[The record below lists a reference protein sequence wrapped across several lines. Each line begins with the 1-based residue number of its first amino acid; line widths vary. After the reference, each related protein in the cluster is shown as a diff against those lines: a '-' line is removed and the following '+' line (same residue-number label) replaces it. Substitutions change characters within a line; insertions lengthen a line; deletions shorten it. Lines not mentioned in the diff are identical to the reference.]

1 MRAACHLKYVKW
13 RNVIVQGNFR
23 MSTIT
28 LRVLDGSD
36 RGKVFESIATPV
48 TIGRE
53 EGNSIQLNDERISR
67 FHLKIQQDHEDL
79 VLTDLE
85 STNGSKVNNEE
96 VQLRILRHGDL
107 ITLGRSTLIFGSR
120 VEINDRLDRGDTD
133 RKVDPKEA
141 ASRPSGEKVAVKSD
155 RQEDP
160 SCRKALLA
168 HSPPKLPDRL
178 SPGQAAQ
185 LSEVVEFLHMHV
197 QRVISDVEL
206 DKRKKNVEL
215 TREQWQKMVDVQS
228 RLSEYLRRISNP

>member
-1 MRAACHLKYVKW
+1 MFAGCVNL
-13 RNVIVQGNFR
+13 RNVIVQGNLR

-36 RGKVFESIATPV
+36 RGKVFESISAPV

-53 EGNSIQLNDERISR
+53 EGNTIQLNDERISR

-120 VEINDRLDRGDTD
+120 VEINDRLDRGDPD
-133 RKVDPKEA
+133 RKVDSKEA
-141 ASRPSGEKVAVKSD
+141 GSRPSGENVAVKSG

-197 QRVISDVEL
+197 RHVVSDVEL

-215 TREQWQKMVDVQS
+215 TREQWQKMIDVQA

>member
-1 MRAACHLKYVKW
+1 
-13 RNVIVQGNFR
+13 

-36 RGKVFESIATPV
+36 RGKVFESISAPV

-53 EGNSIQLNDERISR
+53 EGNTIQLNDERISR

-96 VQLRILRHGDL
+96 VQLRILRYGDL
-107 ITLGRSTLIFGSR
+107 ITVGRSTLIFGSR
-120 VEINDRLDRGDTD
+120 VEINDRLGRDDMD
-133 RKVDPKEA
+133 KKVDSKEA
-141 ASRPSGEKVAVKSD
+141 GSRPSVENVAVKAD

-160 SCRKALLA
+160 SCHKALLA
-168 HSPPKLPDRL
+168 HAPPKLPDRL

-197 QRVISDVEL
+197 RRVVNDVEL

-215 TREQWQKMVDVQS
+215 TREQWQKMIDVQA

>member
-1 MRAACHLKYVKW
+1 
-13 RNVIVQGNFR
+13 

-36 RGKVFESIATPV
+36 RGKVFESIAAPV

-53 EGNSIQLNDERISR
+53 EGNTIQLNDERISR

-120 VEINDRLDRGDTD
+120 VEINDRLDRGDAD
-133 RKVDPKEA
+133 RKVDSNEA
-141 ASRPSGEKVAVKSD
+141 GSRPSGENVAVKSD

-168 HSPPKLPDRL
+168 HTPPKLPDRL

-197 QRVISDVEL
+197 RRVVSDVEL

-215 TREQWQKMVDVQS
+215 TREQWQKMIDVQA

>member
-1 MRAACHLKYVKW
+1 
-13 RNVIVQGNFR
+13 

-36 RGKVFESIATPV
+36 RGKVFESIAAPV

-53 EGNSIQLNDERISR
+53 EGNTIQLNDERISR

-120 VEINDRLDRGDTD
+120 VEINDRLDRGDPD
-133 RKVDPKEA
+133 RKVDSKEA
-141 ASRPSGEKVAVKSD
+141 GSRPSGENVAVKSG

-197 QRVISDVEL
+197 RHVVSDVEL
-206 DKRKKNVEL
+206 DKRKKKCRTYARAVAEDD
-215 TREQWQKMVDVQS
+215 RCS
-228 RLSEYLRRISNP
+228 SETLRVSPPH

>member
-1 MRAACHLKYVKW
+1 
-13 RNVIVQGNFR
+13 

-36 RGKVFESIATPV
+36 RGKVFESIAAPV

-53 EGNSIQLNDERISR
+53 EGNTIQLNDERISR

-120 VEINDRLDRGDTD
+120 VEINDRLDRGDAD
-133 RKVDPKEA
+133 RKVDPREA
-141 ASRPSGEKVAVKSD
+141 VSRPSGEKVAIKSD

-160 SCRKALLA
+160 NWRKALLA

-197 QRVISDVEL
+197 RSVISEVEL
-206 DKRKKNVEL
+206 DNRKKNIEL
-215 TREQWQKMVDVQS
+215 TREQWQKMVDVQA
-228 RLSEYLRRISNP
+228 RLSEYLRRISNPKS

>member
-1 MRAACHLKYVKW
+1 
-13 RNVIVQGNFR
+13 

-36 RGKVFESIATPV
+36 RGKVFESITAPV

-53 EGNSIQLNDERISR
+53 EGNTIQLNDERISR

-96 VQLRILRHGDL
+96 VQLRILRYGDL
-107 ITLGRSTLIFGSR
+107 ITVGRSTLIFGSR
-120 VEINDRLDRGDTD
+120 VEINDRLGRGDMD
-133 RKVDPKEA
+133 KKVDSKEA
-141 ASRPSGEKVAVKSD
+141 RSRPSVENVAVKAD

-160 SCRKALLA
+160 SCHKALLA
-168 HSPPKLPDRL
+168 HAPPKLPDRL

-185 LSEVVEFLHMHV
+185 LSEVVEFLHMYV
-197 QRVISDVEL
+197 RRVVNDVEL

-215 TREQWQKMVDVQS
+215 TREQWQKMIDVQA

>member
-1 MRAACHLKYVKW
+1 
-13 RNVIVQGNFR
+13 

-28 LRVLDGSD
+28 LRGLDGSD
-36 RGKVFESIATPV
+36 RGKVFESIAAPV

-53 EGNSIQLNDERISR
+53 EGNTIQLNDERISR

-120 VEINDRLDRGDTD
+120 VEINDRLDRGDAD
-133 RKVDPKEA
+133 RKVDSKEA
-141 ASRPSGEKVAVKSD
+141 GSRPSGANVAVKSD

-168 HSPPKLPDRL
+168 HTPPKLPDRL

-197 QRVISDVEL
+197 RRVVSDVEL

-215 TREQWQKMVDVQS
+215 TREQWQKMIDVQA